1 MGLLLFDQYTY
12 LHFASGIIAF
22 FWGISLSNWMM
33 LHMFFELVENT
44 KAGLYFINNFS
55 FWPGGKPYKDS
66 LMNILGDNIGTLLG
80 WLSALAVEKIANK
93 YKLY

>member
-12 LHFASGIIAF
+12 LHFASGIVAF
-22 FWGISLSNWMM
+22 FWGISLSNWMI
-33 LHMFFELVENT
+33 LHMIFELAENT
-44 KAGLYFINNFS
+44 KTGLYFINRFT

-93 YKLY
+93 HKLY